1 MENSVNH
8 NFIRL
13 YFKEHSVVADTQ
25 PIAGL
30 KLHETL
36 DVAMQIISRES
47 QFLDNAILLLLANTA
62 EIFLSTWPKL
72 NLVFHAVAPSTILIS
87 SGVSS

>member
-1 MENSVNH
+1 
-8 NFIRL
+8 
-13 YFKEHSVVADTQ
+13 
-25 PIAGL
+25 
-30 KLHETL
+30 
-36 DVAMQIISRES
+36 
-47 QFLDNAILLLLANTA
+47 LLLLANTA